1 MNIAELEKLIKEQQL
16 ELPSA
21 SQSVEPARCQWPQYW
36 NNLWTQASQEG
47 PEAAFPENFDEQKV
61 LLEDF
66 LEGEFDDCLYSN
78 QEEAIEIFKMFAS
91 AILKDPFVWVEAING
106 FSFKMYNWLFPD
118 EKLIVQKFL
127 SVGDTAADDLFKLLI
142 KRLTTITKTP
152 FSANWSRILSRSATA
167 SPIAS
172 SATRLAV
179 GRGGREVAKQ
189 TLTQTAKRGAKEAAK
204 RGLATALATLA
215 NNLLIYITGPI
226 DIATMAVEYASPE
239 ALRSSEYQSMLVKDL
254 IATHRKMYLD
264 RKRSKLY
271 DETEYDL
278 YSNRTIDQII
288 KKLEKMLEGKD
299 YRYIV
304 YVPEKTGKVDDAQ
317 TTALGTST
325 ADFDAPSSVK
335 FQKSKRLFSLISA
348 ESLMLFFEALE
359 NGWDPSEQ
367 SSENQ
372 KILQSTSEN
381 KQVPI
386 NQKHLR
392 YFENYVNVSQEA
404 VGKGEIAPRAPW
416 IKEDRTIVLVDDKLS
431 FGEKKQIKVTDQAI
445 GGDEETRS
453 TTAYDSISLVTL
465 FGGYEGMPQRDEL
478 AYWMKLN
485 YFDLLKKIR
494 RAYAE
499 KNSRES

>member
-118 EKLIVQKFL
+118 EKLIAQKFL

-142 KRLTTITKTP
+142 NRLTTIAKTP
-152 FSANWSRILSRSATA
+152 FAMNWSKILSRSATA
-167 SPIAS
+167 SPIVS

-179 GRGGREVAKQ
+179 GRGGTEVAKQ
-189 TLTQTAKRGAKEAAK
+189 TLKQTVKQGAKEITK
-204 RGLATALATLA
+204 RGLATLA
-215 NNLLIYITGPI
+215 NNLLVYIAGPV
-226 DIATMAVEYASPE
+226 DVAVMAAEYASPE

-278 YSNRTIDQII
+278 YSNRTIDRII
-288 KKLEKMLEGKD
+288 KKLERMLEGTD
-299 YRYIV
+299 YRYLV

-325 ADFDAPSSVK
+325 ADFDTPSSAR
-335 FQKSKRLFSLISA
+335 FEKSKRLFSLISTK
-348 ESLMLFFEALE
+348 SLMLFFKAME
-359 NGWDPSEQ
+359 NGWEPSER

-372 KILQSTSEN
+372 KILEFTSEN
-381 KQVPI
+381 NEVPI
-386 NQKHLR
+386 DQKHLK
-392 YFENYVNVSQEA
+392 YFENYINVSQEA
-404 VGKGEIAPRAPW
+404 VAEGKIAPRAPW
-416 IKEDRTIVLVDDKLS
+416 IKKDRTIVLVDDNLP
-431 FGEKKQIKVTDQAI
+431 FGKKKQIKVTDYAL

-499 KNSRES
+499 KNSREL